1 MRFEFFLAKRYLFAK
16 KSNNAINI
24 ISFISLL
31 GVIIM
36 SAAFVCTLSVFNGF
50 HELVSSLYSNFDP
63 ELKIE
68 VVKGKRFNTDSEA
81 FRKIKELEDICV
93 WEEVLEESVVIN
105 YNNRQIPAIIKG
117 VDDKFRELT
126 AIDDIIVSGQFLLN
140 DSVVDYAIP
149 GVGLAAQLG
158 VNPGFIRPLE
168 IYIPRR
174 MAKVNLSNPSN
185 AFNEGRLFVSG
196 KFAVEQMKYDD
207 NYLIAPISFVREMLE
222 APEFS
227 SAVELKLKPGAN
239 TQKVQKAIS
248 QILGEDYNVL
258 NRYEQQIESYRI
270 MQIEKWITYF
280 ILSFILLI
288 ASFSV
293 VGSLS
298 MLIVDKKDDINT
310 LINLG
315 AGKKLI
321 KRIFLAEGSLISVFG
336 ALFGIFIGVVLV
348 LVQYYFG
355 IIRLGDGGGMFIV
368 DSYPVKLILS
378 DLVLITVVVIIIG
391 FIATLYPVETI
402 INRYYNNKKIK

>member
-258 NRYEQQIESYRI
+258 NRYEQQIGR
-270 MQIEKWITYF
+270 
-280 ILSFILLI
+280 
-288 ASFSV
+288 AHV
-293 VGSLS
+293 
-298 MLIVDKKDDINT
+298 
-310 LINLG
+310 
-315 AGKKLI
+315 
-321 KRIFLAEGSLISVFG
+321 
-336 ALFGIFIGVVLV
+336 
-348 LVQYYFG
+348 
-355 IIRLGDGGGMFIV
+355 
-368 DSYPVKLILS
+368 
-378 DLVLITVVVIIIG
+378 
-391 FIATLYPVETI
+391 
-402 INRYYNNKKIK
+402 